1 MKYMLIM
8 SGKWGDWD
16 EDGIVGWPPEAV
28 ENHMDFM
35 HEVNRDLQA
44 RGEFVQGEGLAPPD
58 KAKIVNA
65 DANGAPVVSDGPFAE
80 SKEFLAGWWIL
91 DLEDEKRAIDIA
103 AHISTA
109 PGPDGKPLNME
120 VEVRE
125 VMQLPG
131 EEM

>member
-8 SGKWGDWD
+8 QGKWGDWD
-16 EDGIVGWPPEAV
+16 EKGIVGWPQEAV
-28 ENHMDFM
+28 KNHMDFM
-35 HEVNRDLQA
+35 REVNKDLQE

-65 DANGAPVVSDGPFAE
+65 DENGAPAITDGPFAE

-91 DLEDEKRAIDIA
+91 DVENEQRAIEIA

-109 PGPDGKPLNME
+109 PGPDGAPLNMA

-125 VMQLPG
+125 VMQVPG
-131 EEM
+131 VEM

>member
-1 MKYMLIM
+1 VKYMLIM
-8 SGKWGDWD
+8 SGKWGEWD
-16 EDGIVGWPPEAV
+16 EKGIAGWPAEAV
-28 ENHMDFM
+28 ENHMSFM
-35 HEVNRDLQA
+35 RDVNKDLQA

-65 DANGAPVVSDGPFAE
+65 DEKGAPVVSDGPFAE

-91 DLEDEKRAIDIA
+91 DVEDEQRAIDIA
-103 AHISTA
+103 TRISTA
-109 PGPDGKPLNME
+109 PGPDGKPLNMA

-125 VMQLPG
+125 VMRIPG